1 MVNYHL
7 CLPVFDLAVILIGKT
22 SVKNGQKVL
31 PKDSKRMNP
40 VRIFGILAV

>member
-1 MVNYHL
+1 MVNYLL
-7 CLPVFDLAVILIGKT
+7 CLPVFYLTVILVGKM
-22 SVKNGQKVL
+22 SVKIGWKIL